1 MNKQE
6 IINIIK
12 AKAADKI
19 QYFENLIAET
29 RASNNDTKS
38 SMGDKY
44 ETGREML
51 QQEINNL
58 QRQLNEVLN
67 QQAVLQ
73 KITSDPSEKV
83 QNGAL
88 VKTDKGLF
96 YVAVS
101 MGEIIF
107 ALDRPSAGTWE
118 NIAGTYFFNT
128 TSYSGGAMFEVG
140 RKLFNLL
147 SSTPGD
153 IRRYANVDPTS
164 TIVPGYGVDSYDQNF
179 YNKFNTDPRPL
190 KF

>member
-12 AKAADKI
+12 AKVADKV

-58 QRQLNEVLN
+58 QRQLNEILN
-67 QQAVLQ
+67 QQAILQ

-88 VKTDKGLF
+88 VKTNKGLF
-96 YVAVS
+96 YVSAS
-101 MGEIIF
+101 MGEIVFENQRIMTV
-107 ALDRPSAGTWE
+107 SAESPLVKAMFGKKMGEKFVINNIDQHIE
-118 NIAGTYFFNT
+118 NIW
-128 TSYSGGAMFEVG
+128 
-140 RKLFNLL
+140 
-147 SSTPGD
+147 
-153 IRRYANVDPTS
+153 
-164 TIVPGYGVDSYDQNF
+164 
-179 YNKFNTDPRPL
+179 
-190 KF
+190 

>member
-58 QRQLNEVLN
+58 QRQLNEVMN

-107 ALDRPSAGTWE
+107 ENQKIMTVSAESPLVKIMYNKKAGENFIVNTIYQTIE
-118 NIAGTYFFNT
+118 NIW
-128 TSYSGGAMFEVG
+128 
-140 RKLFNLL
+140 
-147 SSTPGD
+147 
-153 IRRYANVDPTS
+153 
-164 TIVPGYGVDSYDQNF
+164 
-179 YNKFNTDPRPL
+179 
-190 KF
+190 

>member
-12 AKAADKI
+12 AKITDKI
-19 QYFENLIAET
+19 QYFENLINET

-44 ETGREML
+44 ETGREMI

-73 KITSDPSEKV
+73 KITADLSEKV

-88 VKTDKGLF
+88 VKTNKGLF
-96 YVAVS
+96 YVAAS
-101 MGEIIF
+101 MGEFVFENQKIMTVSTESPLVKAMSGKKIGETF
-107 ALDRPSAGTWE
+107 TINTINQNIE
-118 NIAGTYFFNT
+118 NIW
-128 TSYSGGAMFEVG
+128 
-140 RKLFNLL
+140 
-147 SSTPGD
+147 
-153 IRRYANVDPTS
+153 
-164 TIVPGYGVDSYDQNF
+164 
-179 YNKFNTDPRPL
+179 
-190 KF
+190 